1 MEQHTSLQRRRALG
15 AGFRLTAA
23 LCLPAG
29 AAGLSGCAHNR
40 TPAPPA
46 PPPKPIHLLTVLPA
60 GVPAGSESTGFGAP
74 AYGVVYAPVYIG
86 HHGRSSG
93 SANAAAFGIGL
104 LGGLIAVAIVHHQ
117 TQERIKLM
125 AALAEVN
132 FDARERLDRQVA
144 AELATRQLSSQA
156 VTDTQ
161 AAIAIHGGERSLLP
175 AGSDA
180 VMSMEIT
187 NQGYYSSM
195 RAGGYSPM
203 LHVDVTLRDTSAE
216 RTELDT
222 FTYYA
227 DWRDAGTDRRWITTP
242 KALTFATL
250 DELRQSAAQ
259 ARQGLQDL
267 VDQFARL
274 IADDVTRHASGLAR
288 QD

>member
-1 MEQHTSLQRRRALG
+1 MEQHTSLRRRCALG

-23 LCLPAG
+23 LCLPA
-29 AAGLSGCAHNR
+29 AVAGLSACAHNR

-60 GVPAGSESTGFGAP
+60 GLPAASESTGFGAP
-74 AYGVVYAPVYIG
+74 AYGVVYAPVYI
-86 HHGRSSG
+86 HHGRGSG
-93 SANAAAFGIGL
+93 SANAAAFGAGL
-104 LGGLIAVAIVHHQ
+104 LGGLIALAIVHHQ

-132 FDARERLDRQVA
+132 FDARARLDRQVA
-144 AELATRQLSSQA
+144 AELAARQLSSQA

-180 VMSMEIT
+180 VMSMEIA

-203 LHVDVTLRDTSAE
+203 LHVDVTLRGTDAE

-227 DWRDAGTDRRWITTP
+227 DWRDAGGDRRWITTP
-242 KALTFATL
+242 KALTFTTL

-274 IADDVTRHASGLAR
+274 IADDVARHASGQAR